1 MKVLLLHAFPLD
13 KGMWEPQRATLA
25 GHEVIAP
32 RLYGRGRTIDEWA
45 GSLAGEIK
53 GDLVVVGAS
62 MGGYCALALA
72 RHAPERVRGLLLVG
86 SRPDADSDERRAGR
100 EDTIELIHNEGV
112 EGLWRMMLPK
122 LFHDQ
127 SVADEQL
134 VYRDAEALV
143 TALAAVRDR
152 EDSTD
157 VVRSFSG
164 PVQFV
169 IGEFDPYVS
178 AAEVSEFDV
187 RELKGVGLSCR
198 PSSTWRGSR
207 TSSARTTSS
216 SATSV
221 ARTRMRGDTFPV
233 RDRSFWARRRR

>member
-13 KGMWEPQRATLA
+13 KGMWEPQRAALV

-32 RLYGRGRTIDEWA
+32 RLYGRGRTMDEWA
-45 GSLAGEIK
+45 GSIAGETE
-53 GDLVVVGAS
+53 GDLTVVGAS

-72 RHAPERVRGLLLVG
+72 RRVPERVRGLLLVG
-86 SRPDADSDERRAGR
+86 ARPDADSDERRAGR
-100 EDTIELIHNEGV
+100 EDTIELIRSEGLD
-112 EGLWRMMLPK
+112 GLWRMMRPK

-127 SVADEQL
+127 TVADEHL
-134 VYRDAEALV
+134 VYRDTDALV
-143 TALAAVRDR
+143 TAMAAIRDR

-157 VVRSFSG
+157 VVRSFAG

-187 RELKGVGLSCR
+187 RELRGAGHLVNLERPDEFNEILSEFIGR
-198 PSSTWRGSR
+198 
-207 TSSARTTSS
+207 
-216 SATSV
+216 V
-221 ARTRMRGDTFPV
+221 
-233 RDRSFWARRRR
+233 